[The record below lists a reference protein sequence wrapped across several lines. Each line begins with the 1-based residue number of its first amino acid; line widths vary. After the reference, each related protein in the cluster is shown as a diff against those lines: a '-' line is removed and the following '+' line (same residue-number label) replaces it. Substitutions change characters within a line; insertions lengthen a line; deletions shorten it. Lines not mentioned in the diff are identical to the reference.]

1 MLIEGFKS
9 SFERIKSED
18 IFRQSIEHTGLKFGI
33 KFLDD
38 ALRGI
43 ISTDLILLCAAS
55 GVGKTE
61 MAANIAYKNARL
73 GKKVYG
79 IFLEA
84 FEGEIELRQK
94 YRLLSEKAKVDNV
107 HTRYSDWLTG
117 KQRYLNDKY
126 KIDIDFFNNVY
137 TKYRTRDYTIDHLE
151 KDLLAINDN
160 ADLIVIDHLHYFDL
174 VSDRENE
181 EMTRIVKLISDII
194 QVIKKPVVLVT
205 HIRKRDNRV
214 SLLAPDLED
223 IHGSSNIYK
232 IATKVITVASSGAID
247 DRSSQT
253 YMRIPKFRLDSSV
266 TNFVCDIKYLHDIN
280 DYATEYK
287 VGKQVM
293 NKNKAEFTNLE
304 YTPHWVVNERD

>member
-9 SFERIKSED
+9 SFERIQHED
-18 IFRQSIEHTGLKFGI
+18 QFRQSIEHTGLKFGI

-61 MAANIAYKNARL
+61 MAANIAYKNAKL

-94 YRLLSEKAKVDNV
+94 YRLLSEKAKADKF

-126 KIDIDFFNNVY
+126 KIDIEFFKNVQ

-160 ADLIVIDHLHYFDL
+160 ADLIVIDHLHYFDMI
-174 VSDRENE
+174 SERENE

-205 HIRKRDNRV
+205 HIRKRNNQV

-232 IATKVITVASSGAID
+232 IATKVITVASAGAID
-247 DRSSQT
+247 DSASQT

-266 TNFVCDIKYLHDIN
+266 TNFVCDIKYLHDVN
-280 DYATEYK
+280 DYDTNYV
-287 VGKQVM
+287 VGKQAFE
-293 NKNKAEFTNLE
+293 KNKATFEKLS
-304 YTPHWVVNERD
+304 YRPHWMDAE